1 MLYQLSHFLIN
12 KFPFAWSVVEWCNE
26 KLFLLLYGRR
36 LQHLYRCLNKY
47 QTNYQ
52 VREATLDD
60 VQAMVNFFDN
70 QPQESFTF
78 FQPHGFDENSIIRL
92 IKNKSHLAFMV
103 FDEKGIV
110 GYFFLRCFFIGKCF
124 LGKMVDYEHQGKG
137 IGQMMC
143 LKAMDIATLLKMR
156 MFETIS
162 KDNLSSLYSTQKVL
176 DTKIIK
182 EMDNNYIYIEDFP
195 KGTLK

>member
-1 MLYQLSHFLIN
+1 MTYLI
-12 KFPFAWSVVEWCNE
+12 C
-26 KLFLLLYGRR
+26 
-36 LQHLYRCLNKY
+36 
-47 QTNYQ
+47 
-52 VREATLDD
+52 
-60 VQAMVNFFDN
+60 
-70 QPQESFTF
+70 
-78 FQPHGFDENSIIRL
+78 
-92 IKNKSHLAFMV
+92 
-103 FDEKGIV
+103 DEKGIV

-137 IGQMMC
+137 IGQMIC
-143 LKAMDIATLLKMR
+143 LTAMDIATLLKMR